1 MALPKLNTP
10 TYELTVP
17 STGKKITYRPFLV
30 KEHKI
35 LLTMSEAGD
44 EEIARIVNEVVDVCT
59 FNKLDITKLAHF
71 DVEFIFMNLRA
82 KSIGESVD
90 VIVNCECGEKIDTTF
105 SIDDLKVE
113 SKSATKNKIMLDELH
128 GIEMSYPRFEDV
140 VGIYASDD
148 TSKVV
153 DLIIR
158 SVRGIY
164 DNDNYWDAKDQ
175 TREEMEDFILSLT
188 KQQFDKI
195 EEFFVNAPKVV
206 QIIECDCPKCGKH
219 NTNRLEGLSNFFV

>member
-1 MALPKLNTP
+1 
-10 TYELTVP
+10 
-17 STGKKITYRPFLV
+17 
-30 KEHKI
+30 
-35 LLTMSEAGD
+35 
-44 EEIARIVNEVVDVCT
+44 
-59 FNKLDITKLAHF
+59 
-71 DVEFIFMNLRA
+71 
-82 KSIGESVD
+82 
-90 VIVNCECGEKIDTTF
+90 
-105 SIDDLKVE
+105 
-113 SKSATKNKIMLDELH
+113 
-128 GIEMSYPRFEDV
+128 MSYPRFEDV

-148 TSKVV
+148 TSKIV

-164 DNDNYWDAKDQ
+164 DNDNYWDAKEQ